1 MRTYAAVTIR
11 ERDSCSQVR
20 VPVSE
25 AVELVV
31 KFITRGLTWSAA
43 QARYAGQKSSA
54 AGGEG
59 AATPVQVC
67 VYVCMYVC
75 KYSCMYA

>member
-1 MRTYAAVTIR
+1 M
-11 ERDSCSQVR
+11 R

-67 VYVCMYVC
+67 MYVSMHVSMYVCMYVC
-75 KYSCMYA
+75 NIYIYMYICAG